1 LVLTFKSQ
9 LMARTPI
16 DEQELVE
23 LLFQRKEEGFRKLMT
38 LYKDDLVNY
47 AYRFLGSYDDAVDVA
62 QETFIKVYR
71 FIETFQRGARFG
83 TWLFAIAR
91 NVALSMLEDRKRR
104 GTVPL
109 THTDDE
115 GEDVELDIPDVHY
128 VPDRSV
134 DSTIVAQRIQEAL
147 MKVPPVFREAVVLRD
162 IEGLTYEEIAEVCN
176 VELGTV
182 KSRINRGRAILQQLL
197 RDLYEELTGKSQ

>member
-1 LVLTFKSQ
+1 
-9 LMARTPI
+9 MARTPI
-16 DEQELVE
+16 DEQEIVE

-62 QETFIKVYR
+62 QETFIRVYR

-134 DSTIVAQRIQEAL
+134 DSTIIAQRIQDAL

>member
-1 LVLTFKSQ
+1 
-9 LMARTPI
+9 MARTPI

-62 QETFIKVYR
+62 QETFIRVYR

-109 THTDDE
+109 IHTDDE

-162 IEGLTYEEIAEVCN
+162 VEGLTYEEIAEICN

>member
-1 LVLTFKSQ
+1 
-9 LMARTPI
+9 MARTPI

-162 IEGLTYEEIAEVCN
+162 IEGLTYEEIAEICN

>member
-1 LVLTFKSQ
+1 
-9 LMARTPI
+9 MARTPI

-62 QETFIKVYR
+62 QETFIRVYR

-91 NVALSMLEDRKRR
+91 NVALSMLEDCKRR
-104 GTVPL
+104 STVPL

-162 IEGLTYEEIAEVCN
+162 IEGLTYEEIAEICN

>member
-1 LVLTFKSQ
+1 
-9 LMARTPI
+9 MARTPI

>member
-1 LVLTFKSQ
+1 
-9 LMARTPI
+9 MARIPI
-16 DEQELVE
+16 NEQELVE

>member
-1 LVLTFKSQ
+1 
-9 LMARTPI
+9 MARTPI

-38 LYKDDLVNY
+38 FYKDDLVNY

-62 QETFIKVYR
+62 QETFIRVYR

>member
-1 LVLTFKSQ
+1 
-9 LMARTPI
+9 MARTPI

-62 QETFIKVYR
+62 QQTFIRVYR

>member
-1 LVLTFKSQ
+1 
-9 LMARTPI
+9 MARTPI

-47 AYRFLGSYDDAVDVA
+47 AYRFLGSYDDALDVA
-62 QETFIKVYR
+62 QETFIRVYR

>member
-1 LVLTFKSQ
+1 
-9 LMARTPI
+9 MARTPI

-23 LLFQRKEEGFRKLMT
+23 LLFQRKEEGFRTLMKR
-38 LYKDDLVNY
+38 YKDDLVNF

-62 QETFIKVYR
+62 QETFIRVYR

-91 NVALSMLEDRKRR
+91 NVALTMLEDRKRR
-104 GTVPL
+104 GTIHF

-115 GEDVELDIPDVHY
+115 GEEVELDIPDVHY

-134 DSTIVAQRIQEAL
+134 DSTIIAQRIQEAL
-147 MKVPPVFREAVVLRD
+147 MKVPPVYREAVVLRD
-162 IEGLTYEEIAEVCN
+162 IEGLTYEEIAEICN

-182 KSRINRGRAILQQLL
+182 KSRINRGRAILQRLL
-197 RDLYEELTGKSQ
+197 RDLYEELNGTSQ

>member
-1 LVLTFKSQ
+1 
-9 LMARTPI
+9 MARTPI

-62 QETFIKVYR
+62 QETFIRVYR

>member
-1 LVLTFKSQ
+1 
-9 LMARTPI
+9 MARTPI

-62 QETFIKVYR
+62 QETFIRVYR

-83 TWLFAIAR
+83 TWLFSIAR
-91 NVALSMLEDRKRR
+91 NVALSMLEDSKRR

-134 DSTIVAQRIQEAL
+134 DSTIIAQRIQEAL

>member
-1 LVLTFKSQ
+1 
-9 LMARTPI
+9 MARTPI
-16 DEQELVE
+16 DEQEIVE

-62 QETFIKVYR
+62 QETFIRVYR

-115 GEDVELDIPDVHY
+115 GEDVEVDIPDVHY

>member
-1 LVLTFKSQ
+1 
-9 LMARTPI
+9 MARTPI

-62 QETFIKVYR
+62 QETFIRVYR

-134 DSTIVAQRIQEAL
+134 DSTIIAQRIQEAL

-162 IEGLTYEEIAEVCN
+162 IEGLAYEEIAEICN

>member
-1 LVLTFKSQ
+1 
-9 LMARTPI
+9 MARTPI

-62 QETFIKVYR
+62 QETFIRVYR

-104 GTVPL
+104 GTVTL

>member
-1 LVLTFKSQ
+1 
-9 LMARTPI
+9 MARTPI
-16 DEQELVE
+16 DELELVE

-62 QETFIKVYR
+62 QETFIRVYR

-109 THTDDE
+109 IHTDDE

-162 IEGLTYEEIAEVCN
+162 VEGLTYEEIAEICN

>member
-1 LVLTFKSQ
+1 
-9 LMARTPI
+9 MARTPI

-62 QETFIKVYR
+62 QETFIRVYR

-162 IEGLTYEEIAEVCN
+162 IEGLTYEEIAEICN